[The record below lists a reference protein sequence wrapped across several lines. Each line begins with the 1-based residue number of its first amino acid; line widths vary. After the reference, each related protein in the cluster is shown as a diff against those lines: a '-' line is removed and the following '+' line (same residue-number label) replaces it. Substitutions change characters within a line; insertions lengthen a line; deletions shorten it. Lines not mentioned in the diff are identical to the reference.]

1 MKTKNSLALFSLFL
15 FFAGC
20 MSLQTGGEVQWGRQA
35 LLEGKNEAALGY
47 FTVPLRGTPIMC
59 MRPGALRS
67 RAFGVMLDDQ
77 STLPAEFPKPGKPW
91 NGRLPPIRRRY
102 RQALSGSDL
111 GPRRRSP
118 ARLKGNRRRDARH

>member
-47 FTVPLRGTPIMC
+47 FYSALRGPQLC

-67 RAFGVMLDDQ
+67 RAFGCWTIRVPYRQNSPSPANLGTGAFRQ
-77 STLPAEFPKPGKPW
+77 ST
-91 NGRLPPIRRRY
+91 RRY

-111 GPRRRSP
+111 WP
-118 ARLKGNRRRDARH
+118 AKAIASAA

>member
-47 FTVPLRGTPIMC
+47 FYSAAQRDPNYVCDRELSE
-59 MRPGALRS
+59 A
-67 RAFGVMLDDQ
+67 
-77 STLPAEFPKPGKPW
+77 
-91 NGRLPPIRRRY
+91 GRLELCWTIRVPY
-102 RQALSGSDL
+102 RQNS
-111 GPRRRSP
+111 PSP
-118 ARLKGNRRRDARH
+118 ANLGTGACRQSDKKISPGSTV